1 MTPLPGRVPML
12 AVVTMGAAS
21 YPAAEL
27 LFAPALPV
35 AAAISGIAIILS
47 ALAASRRRIATVPAA
62 LLVAAGL
69 ALAASAFADRQL
81 SDATLVMATTLGA
94 SAVVVIGTGTTMPAP
109 ARILLVTAGVAALLG
124 YFAAVSGHG
133 VDGRYA
139 LYPVLVSSIVLA
151 WVRPAPVVPTP
162 LPARPG
168 EVAV

>member
-1 MTPLPGRVPML
+1 MTALTRRVPVP

-35 AAAISGIAIILS
+35 AAVISGIAIIVS
-47 ALAASRRRIATVPAA
+47 ALGASRRGIATMPAA
-62 LLVAAGL
+62 LLMVAGL
-69 ALAASAFADRQL
+69 ALVASAFGDRQL
-81 SDATLVMATTLGA
+81 HDATLVMATTLGA
-94 SAVVVIGTGTTMPAP
+94 GAAFVMGTGSRMPAP
-109 ARILLVTAGVAALLG
+109 ARILLITAGVAALLG
-124 YFAAVSGHG
+124 YFGAVSGHG

-151 WVRPAPVVPTP
+151 WVRPAPVVPAP
-162 LPARPG
+162 LPARTG